1 MKIAF
6 SRRYA
11 RRNSS
16 GRSQIG
22 SSSKMK
28 GWGYA
33 CMLLVLLI
41 TACLNP
47 ASNEKELNKEKGNE
61 KQKEPTEKL
70 TISYTSKEFVFY
82 EYTGFSSSPRITP
95 VGAEVSFKVTSG
107 ELPFGLSLNKRTGV
121 ISGKGRFPVKE
132 NVTIMATGTSAN
144 VEGQTADAV
153 ISFEVKR
160 LKPVT
165 WLSYGLGLIDHLGF
179 HASLKGTAGTPVNR
193 KPTLTPA
200 DAKGIYSIRKGS
212 YNSITPETFKSET
225 GLDFSLTE
233 GTISGTPTRN
243 VDRIE
248 YTIRFTGDK
257 SQGFS
262 GSASQIVPIHIYPA
276 PFSVKYTGTK
286 IYGGGTNTNISL
298 TGKGTSTSEGYS
310 MSLYYSTDLT
320 KTDTDV
326 DLGPV
331 FTPPAAA
338 EGATYSIQ
346 AVDMYGTEDTNP
358 TFSITA
364 ATGLTFSPLTG
375 KISGDTDK
383 VSDHR
388 YYRIRI
394 TPKDDSI
401 YGGGSRD
408 VFLRIRVSAP
418 SIFS

>member
-11 RRNSS
+11 RGNSS
-16 GRSQIG
+16 GRNQIG

-28 GWGYA
+28 SPGYA
-33 CMLLVLLI
+33 CMLLLLLI

-47 ASNEKELNKEKGNE
+47 ASNEKKLNKGKE
-61 KQKEPTEKL
+61 KEPTEKL

-82 EYTGFSSSPRITP
+82 KDTDFSSSPSIAP

-107 ELPFGLSLNKRTGV
+107 ELPSGLSLNKRTGV
-121 ISGKGRFPVKE
+121 ISGKGRFPVKK

-153 ISFEVKR
+153 IPFEVKP

-165 WLSYGLGLIDHLGF
+165 WLSYGLGLIDSLGL

-243 VDRIE
+243 VDRIQ

-262 GSASQIVPIHIYPA
+262 ESTSQIVPIHIYPA
-276 PFSVKYTGTK
+276 PFSVKYTGTR
-286 IYGGGTNTNISL
+286 IYGGGTKTNISL
-298 TGKGTSTSEGYS
+298 TGKGTSPSKGYS
-310 MSLYYSTDLT
+310 MRLYYSTDLT

-326 DLGPV
+326 ELGPV
-331 FTPPAAA
+331 FTPPVAA

-346 AVDMYGTEDTNP
+346 AVDMYGAEDTDP
-358 TFSITA
+358 TSSITA
-364 ATGLTFSPLTG
+364 ATGLTFFPLTG

-383 VSDHR
+383 VSALR

-394 TPKDDSI
+394 TPKDDTI

-408 VFLRIRVSAP
+408 VFLQIRVS
-418 SIFS
+418 